1 MNNDLIG
8 LIAPLIPTPRLH
20 FLMTG
25 YTPLTTD
32 QEVKTQ
38 SYYSDMIVTQRDH
51 KCKQEKLG
59 VWGTVGGKETAL
71 KDETVVEHLYGSLK
85 ILRAVMCMHDLRGV
99 LSHKPT

>member
-32 QEVKTQ
+32 QEVFLGAAIL
-38 SYYSDMIVTQRDH
+38 SRSIVNLT
-51 KCKQEKLG
+51 
-59 VWGTVGGKETAL
+59 
-71 KDETVVEHLYGSLK
+71 
-85 ILRAVMCMHDLRGV
+85 
-99 LSHKPT
+99 